1 MDREKAAEAFA
12 RMAYESGVQQGL
24 GAVSEFLEG
33 RGSAGEEWRKA
44 GEWTRSLP
52 TENRR
57 MLTFLLRQAAVQAVT
72 GVLVNLD
79 GASGYCHVDGRPVE
93 FSVGM
98 APVEA
103 EVSAIPGER
112 DTVTIV
118 PAACGEDL
126 HDIFF
131 HIAALVEN

>member
-1 MDREKAAEAFA
+1 MDREKAAGAFV

-44 GEWTRSLP
+44 GEWTRSLS
-52 TENRR
+52 TEDRR
-57 MLTFLLRQAAVQAVT
+57 VLSFLLRQAAVQAVT

-79 GASGYCHVDGRPVE
+79 GVSGYCHVDGQPVE
-93 FSVGM
+93 FSVAMTAVESGAAAAASETLTITI
-98 APVEA
+98 APA
-103 EVSAIPGER
+103 ER
-112 DTVTIV
+112 
-118 PAACGEDL
+118 GEDL

-131 HIAALVEN
+131 HVVASAEH